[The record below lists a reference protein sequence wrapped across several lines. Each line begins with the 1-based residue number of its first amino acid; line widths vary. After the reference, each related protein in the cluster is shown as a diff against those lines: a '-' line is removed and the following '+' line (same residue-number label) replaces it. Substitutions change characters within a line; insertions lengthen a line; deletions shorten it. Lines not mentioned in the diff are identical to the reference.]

1 MSGKDPC
8 PIQIIPC
15 ILQVDFQLLHFLM
28 RFGVKRLGTRSRFGS
43 VGSNI
48 SKPRHQSWP
57 RLPASCEGLDISPQS
72 IWKSPKWCFFILRIY
87 TKHKSNVNQAEK
99 KYTLFPHYEYPRF
112 AILGSACVCMCAL
125 QATAVA
131 EYEKAVCYSPH
142 QQIISDYEIDR
153 HFNNRGALCSVWISK

>member
-1 MSGKDPC
+1 M
-8 PIQIIPC
+8 
-15 ILQVDFQLLHFLM
+15 
-28 RFGVKRLGTRSRFGS
+28 
-43 VGSNI
+43 
-48 SKPRHQSWP
+48 
-57 RLPASCEGLDISPQS
+57 
-72 IWKSPKWCFFILRIY
+72 
-87 TKHKSNVNQAEK
+87 NQAEK

-125 QATAVA
+125 QVTAVA